1 MTKLHCFV
9 PWRAESNCKPLITDI
24 LQMIANGRYKDAVE
38 LCDELNLDQLHS
50 PKNLQ
55 KIAKA
60 YEKCRRYADAEDILL
75 QARERAP
82 RSRSTLF
89 HLCTVAVKAGDLE
102 SAKAYYN
109 AFCGIAPDDKERYPG
124 IFQRRGT
131 GR

>member
-1 MTKLHCFV
+1 MRNSKYHVYLTSEEKRLLLKALFNE
-9 PWRAESNCKPLITDI
+9 RNL
-24 LQMIANGRYKDAVE
+24 LIANGRYTDAVTA
-38 LCDELNLDQLHS
+38 CDELNLDQLRS
-50 PKNLQ
+50 PKDLQ

-102 SAKAYYN
+102 SAHAYYN
-109 AFCGIAPDDKERYPG
+109 AFCNVAPDDKERYVLQYR
-124 IFQRRGT
+124 IAM
-131 GR
+131 